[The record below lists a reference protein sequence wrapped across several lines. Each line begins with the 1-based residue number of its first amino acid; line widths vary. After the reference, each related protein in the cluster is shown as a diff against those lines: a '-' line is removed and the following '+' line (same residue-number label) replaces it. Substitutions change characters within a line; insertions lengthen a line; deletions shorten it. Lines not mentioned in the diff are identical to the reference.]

1 MENKNVFKTQFIE
14 QIKKEG
20 FPVIAIFD
28 YMDSGATIY
37 AKSETE
43 VYLLNEYGFEFA
55 EENIEQGNV
64 GENLPLKDITGEKIS
79 LNDVTEDGLYQ
90 LYQVGARPSDKYW
103 MECFESA
110 EEELKKLKDE
120 NGEE

>member
-64 GENLPLKDITGEKIS
+64 GENLPL
-79 LNDVTEDGLYQ
+79 NDVTEDGLYQ